1 MHYIDNIIA
10 DEIMDSRGNPTV
22 RATVTLS
29 DGTVAS
35 AIVPSGAS
43 TGKREALELR
53 DGDKERYLGKG
64 VLKAVENVNVK
75 IAEELIG
82 LSPYDQGEID
92 AIMLE
97 MDDTE
102 NYSNLGA
109 NAVLGVSMATA
120 RAAAASLK
128 MPLYRYLGGANA
140 LTLPTPMLN
149 IINGGSHADNTVD
162 FQEYMIMPTG
172 FDSFTEALRASAEV
186 YHNLK
191 KILNG
196 MGHATGLGDEG
207 GFAPN
212 LKTNEEPIQV
222 IMQAIEKAGYKPG
235 EHLSIAMDVAS
246 SEFYADGQYDL
257 KGEGRVISSEE
268 IIDYYGQLLGKYPI
282 VSIEDGL
289 AEDDWDGWKKLTEA
303 LGDKVQLVGDDLY
316 VTNKKILAEGIE
328 KGIANSILIK
338 PNQIGSVTE
347 TMQTV
352 RLAQRN
358 DYTCVM
364 SHRSGESEDA
374 FIADF
379 AVALNTGQIKTGSTA
394 RSERIAKYNRL
405 LEIESEVV
413 GCEFL
418 GKVLFK

>member
-1 MHYIDNIIA
+1 MVFIDEIRA
-10 DEIMDSRGNPTV
+10 DEVMDSRGNPTV
-22 RATVTLS
+22 RATVRLS
-29 DGTVAS
+29 DGTSAD

-53 DGDKERYLGKG
+53 DGGDRYLGKG
-64 VLKAVENVNVK
+64 VLTACENVNVK
-75 IAEELIG
+75 IADELIG
-82 LSPYDQGEID
+82 LSPFNQSEID
-92 AIMLE
+92 AVMKEI
-97 MDDTE
+97 DGTD
-102 NYSNLGA
+102 NYGNLGA
-109 NAVLGVSMATA
+109 NAVLGVSMAVA
-120 RAAAASLK
+120 RAAAQSLG

-140 LTLPTPMLN
+140 LVMPVPMLN
-149 IINGGSHADNTVD
+149 IINGGSHADNSVD

-172 FDSFTEALRASAEV
+172 FDEFSEALRASSEV

-191 KILNG
+191 KILHA
-196 MGHATGLGDEG
+196 MGHSTALGDEG

-212 LKTNEEPIQV
+212 LSSNEEPIEV

-235 EHLSIAMDVAS
+235 EQIAIALDVAS
-246 SEFYADGQYDL
+246 SEL
-257 KGEGRVISSEE
+257 VCEGGYRLESENRTLTSEE
-268 IIDYYGQLLGKYPI
+268 MVEYYERLIAKYPI

-289 AEDDWDGWKKLTEA
+289 SEDDWEGWKVLTER
-303 LGDKVQLVGDDLY
+303 LGCKVQLVGDDLF
-316 VTNKKILAEGIE
+316 VTNASILAEGIS

-338 PNQIGSVTE
+338 PNQIGSVSE

-358 DYTCVM
+358 GYTCVM
-364 SHRSGESEDA
+364 SHRSGESEDS

-405 LEIESEVV
+405 LAIEREL
-413 GCEFL
+413 GYFEYL
-418 GKVLFK
+418 GKELFS